1 LGAPAEG
8 SRGAAGAVPR
18 DPDGASPDVAG
29 GLDGALGAP
38 LAVGVG
44 VGAFACVMAF
54 APDERVT

>member
-8 SRGAAGAVPR
+8 SRDTAGAVAR

-38 LAVGVG
+38 LAVGIG
-44 VGAFACVMAF
+44 AEAFAFVVTF
-54 APDERVT
+54 VPDERVT